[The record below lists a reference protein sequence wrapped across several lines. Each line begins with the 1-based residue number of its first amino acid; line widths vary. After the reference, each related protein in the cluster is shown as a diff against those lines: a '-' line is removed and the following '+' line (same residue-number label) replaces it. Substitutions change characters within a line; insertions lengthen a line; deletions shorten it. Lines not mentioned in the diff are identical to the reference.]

1 MKKKII
7 LSAFALMCAVF
18 SYAQGSV
25 TSDDEPLNIDE
36 DTTSVSSLDEI
47 VKTQEMVYTKKFR
60 DNVVKN
66 VWKRKNTFSL
76 AFTTASLTG
85 KKLQMYNPTRDAY
98 EELNSQT
105 FKSDWGITM
114 KFANTVRF
122 HKRPIADIVSFGL
135 DYSLLDLSVNH
146 YKELERDKL
155 YNSSKTWPEKID
167 GNKIDGNNR
176 NLHYMP
182 WGLQMYNFTYGMN
195 LGPSIGVAPFARF
208 RNPQLAHLRLHL
220 YFNVGY
226 RASLLLMKGNDD
238 KDAAQPSDEKVKE
251 SSKLQWGHGFYTMF
265 GVRMSW
271 KGIGIGY
278 ELVNGSQNY
287 KSVETEIYGSA
298 TNKLKESSHR
308 IVLSYIW

>member
-60 DNVVKN
+60 DKVVQN
-66 VWKRKNTFSL
+66 VWKRKSSFSI
-76 AFTTASLTG
+76 AYTTTNLEG
-85 KKLQMYNPTRDAY
+85 DLQMYNPDPTKDAY
-98 EELNSQT
+98 ELVNQK
-105 FKSDWGITM
+105 FKNDWGLTM
-114 KFANTVRF
+114 KIATTVRF

-146 YKELERDKL
+146 YKELEGDKL
-155 YNSSKTWPEKID
+155 YKSSETWTENID
-167 GNKIDGNNR
+167 GKIR
-176 NLHYMP
+176 NPHYIP

-195 LGPSIGVAPFARF
+195 LGPSIGIAPFARF
-208 RNPQLAHLRLHL
+208 KNPQLAHLRLHL

-238 KDAAQPSDEKVKE
+238 KDAAQPRDEKVKE

-265 GVRMSW
+265 GLRMSW

-278 ELVNGSQNY
+278 EMVNGSQKY
-287 KSVETEIYGSA
+287 KSVETEIYGSD
-298 TNKLKESSHR
+298 TNKLKEASHR

>member
-25 TSDDEPLNIDE
+25 TGDDEPLNIDE

-60 DNVVKN
+60 DKVVQN
-66 VWKRKNTFSL
+66 VWKRKSSFSV
-76 AFTTASLTG
+76 AYTTTNLEG
-85 KKLQMYNPTRDAY
+85 DLQMYNSTKDAY
-98 EELNSQT
+98 EPVNQKFEN
-105 FKSDWGITM
+105 DWGLTM
-114 KFANTVRF
+114 KIATTVRF

-146 YKELERDKL
+146 YKELEGDKL
-155 YNSSKTWPEKID
+155 YKSSETWMEDID
-167 GNKIDGNNR
+167 GKIR
-176 NLHYMP
+176 NPHYIP

-208 RNPQLAHLRLHL
+208 KNPQLAHLRLHL

-238 KDAAQPSDEKVKE
+238 KDAAQPHDEKVKE

-287 KSVETEIYGSA
+287 KSVETEIYGSR

>member
-18 SYAQGSV
+18 SYAQGSI

-60 DNVVKN
+60 DKVVQN
-66 VWKRKNTFSL
+66 VWKRKSSFSI
-76 AFTTASLTG
+76 AYTTTNLEG
-85 KKLQMYNPTRDAY
+85 DLQMYNPDPTKDAY
-98 EELNSQT
+98 ELVNQK
-105 FKSDWGITM
+105 FKNDWGLTM
-114 KFANTVRF
+114 KIATTVRF

-146 YKELERDKL
+146 YKELDGDKL
-155 YNSSKTWPEKID
+155 YKSSETWTENID
-167 GNKIDGNNR
+167 GKIR
-176 NLHYMP
+176 NPHYIP

-208 RNPQLAHLRLHL
+208 KNPQLAHLRLHL

-238 KDAAQPSDEKVKE
+238 KDAAQPRDEKVKE

-278 ELVNGSQNY
+278 ELVNGSQKY
-287 KSVETEIYGSA
+287 KSVETEIYGSG

>member
-60 DNVVKN
+60 DKVVQN
-66 VWKRKNTFSL
+66 VWKRKSSFSV
-76 AFTTASLTG
+76 AYTTTNLEG
-85 KKLQMYNPTRDAY
+85 DLQMYNSTKDAY
-98 EELNSQT
+98 EPVNQKFEN
-105 FKSDWGITM
+105 DWGLTM
-114 KFANTVRF
+114 KIATTVRF

-146 YKELERDKL
+146 YKELEGDKL
-155 YNSSKTWPEKID
+155 YKSSETWMEDID
-167 GNKIDGNNR
+167 GKIR
-176 NLHYMP
+176 NPHYIP

-208 RNPQLAHLRLHL
+208 KNPQLAHLRLHL

-238 KDAAQPSDEKVKE
+238 KDAAQPHDEKVKE

>member
-25 TSDDEPLNIDE
+25 TGDDEPLNIDE

-60 DNVVKN
+60 DKVVQN
-66 VWKRKNTFSL
+66 VWKRKSSFSV
-76 AFTTASLTG
+76 AYTTTNLEG
-85 KKLQMYNPTRDAY
+85 DLQMYNSTKDAY
-98 EELNSQT
+98 EPVNQKFEN
-105 FKSDWGITM
+105 DWGLTM
-114 KFANTVRF
+114 KIATTVRF

-146 YKELERDKL
+146 YKELEGDKL
-155 YNSSKTWPEKID
+155 YKSSETWMEDID
-167 GNKIDGNNR
+167 GKIR
-176 NLHYMP
+176 NPHYIP

-208 RNPQLAHLRLHL
+208 KNPQLAHLRLHL

-238 KDAAQPSDEKVKE
+238 KDAAQPHDEKVKE

>member
-18 SYAQGSV
+18 SYAQGSI

-60 DNVVKN
+60 DEVVQN
-66 VWKRKNTFSL
+66 VWKRKRSFSI
-76 AFTTASLTG
+76 AYTTASLEG
-85 KKLQMYNPTRDAY
+85 DLQMYNPTRDAY
-98 EELNSQT
+98 ELVTQK
-105 FKSDWGITM
+105 FKNDWGLTM
-114 KFANTVRF
+114 KAATTVRF

-146 YKELERDKL
+146 YKELEGDKL
-155 YNSSKTWPEKID
+155 YKSDETWPEDID
-167 GNKIDGNNR
+167 GKTR
-176 NLHYMP
+176 NPHYIP

-195 LGPSIGVAPFARF
+195 LGPSIGIAPFARF
-208 RNPQLAHLRLHL
+208 KNPQLAHLRLHL

-238 KDAAQPSDEKVKE
+238 KDAAQLRDEKVKE

-298 TNKLKESSHR
+298 TNKLKEASHR

>member
-1 MKKKII
+1 MKDRII

-60 DNVVKN
+60 DEVVQN
-66 VWKRKNTFSL
+66 VWKRKRSFSI
-76 AFTTASLTG
+76 AYTTASLEG
-85 KKLQMYNPTRDAY
+85 DLQMYNPTRDAY
-98 EELNSQT
+98 ELVTQK
-105 FKSDWGITM
+105 FKNDWGLTM
-114 KFANTVRF
+114 KAATTVRF

-146 YKELERDKL
+146 YKELEGDKL
-155 YNSSKTWPEKID
+155 YKSSETWTEDID
-167 GNKIDGNNR
+167 GKKR
-176 NLHYMP
+176 RPHYMP

-208 RNPQLAHLRLHL
+208 KNPQLAHLRLHL

-238 KDAAQPSDEKVKE
+238 KDAAQPRDEKVKE

-265 GVRMSW
+265 GLRMSW

-278 ELVNGSQNY
+278 ELVNGSQKY
-287 KSVETEIYGSA
+287 KSVETEIYGSG
-298 TNKLKESSHR
+298 TNKLKEAAHR

>member
-18 SYAQGSV
+18 SYAQGSM

-60 DNVVKN
+60 DEVVQN
-66 VWKRKNTFSL
+66 VWKRKRSFSI
-76 AFTTASLTG
+76 AYTTANLEG
-85 KKLQMYNPTRDAY
+85 DLQMYNPTRDAY
-98 EELNSQT
+98 ELVTQK
-105 FKSDWGITM
+105 FKNDWGLTM
-114 KFANTVRF
+114 KAATTVRF

-146 YKELERDKL
+146 YKELEGDKL
-155 YNSSKTWPEKID
+155 YKSDETWPEDID
-167 GNKIDGNNR
+167 GKTR
-176 NLHYMP
+176 NPHYIP

-195 LGPSIGVAPFARF
+195 LGPSIGIAPFARF
-208 RNPQLAHLRLHL
+208 KNPQLAHLRLHL

-238 KDAAQPSDEKVKE
+238 KDAAQLRDEKVKE

>member
-60 DNVVKN
+60 DEVVQN
-66 VWKRKNTFSL
+66 VWKRKSSFSI
-76 AFTTASLTG
+76 AYTTANLTG
-85 KKLQMYNPTRDAY
+85 NELSMYVPNAGYVKK
-98 EELNSQT
+98 EQT
-105 FKSDWGITM
+105 FKSDWGVTM

-135 DYSLLDLSVNH
+135 DYSLLDLSILH
-146 YKELERDKL
+146 YKELEGDKL
-155 YNSSKTWPEKID
+155 YKSDETWPEDID
-167 GNKIDGNNR
+167 GKTR
-176 NLHYMP
+176 NPHYIP

-195 LGPSIGVAPFARF
+195 LGPSIGIAPFARF
-208 RNPQLAHLRLHL
+208 KNPQLAHLRLHL

-238 KDAAQPSDEKVKE
+238 KDAAQLRDEKVKE

>member
-60 DNVVKN
+60 DKVVQN
-66 VWKRKNTFSL
+66 VWKRKSSFSV
-76 AFTTASLTG
+76 AYTTTNLEG
-85 KKLQMYNPTRDAY
+85 DLQMYNSTKDAY
-98 EELNSQT
+98 EPVNQKFEN
-105 FKSDWGITM
+105 DWGLTM
-114 KFANTVRF
+114 KIATTVRF

-146 YKELERDKL
+146 YKELEGDKL
-155 YNSSKTWPEKID
+155 YKSSETWTEDID
-167 GNKIDGNNR
+167 GKIR
-176 NLHYMP
+176 NPHYIP

-195 LGPSIGVAPFARF
+195 LGPSIGIAPFARF
-208 RNPQLAHLRLHL
+208 KNPQLAHLRLHL

-238 KDAAQPSDEKVKE
+238 KDAAQPHDEKVKE

-278 ELVNGSQNY
+278 ELVNGNQNY

>member
-25 TSDDEPLNIDE
+25 TSDDESLNIDE

-60 DNVVKN
+60 DKVVQN
-66 VWKRKNTFSL
+66 VWKRKSSFSV
-76 AFTTASLTG
+76 AYTTTNLEG
-85 KKLQMYNPTRDAY
+85 DLQMYNSTKDAY
-98 EELNSQT
+98 EPVNQK
-105 FKSDWGITM
+105 FKNDWGLTM
-114 KFANTVRF
+114 KIATTVRF

-146 YKELERDKL
+146 YKELEGDKL
-155 YNSSKTWPEKID
+155 YKSSETWTEDID
-167 GNKIDGNNR
+167 GKIR
-176 NLHYMP
+176 NPHYIP

-195 LGPSIGVAPFARF
+195 LGPSIGIAPFARF
-208 RNPQLAHLRLHL
+208 KNPQLAHLRLHL

-238 KDAAQPSDEKVKE
+238 KDAAQPHDEKVKE

-287 KSVETEIYGSA
+287 KSVETEIYGSD

>member
-18 SYAQGSV
+18 SYAQGSI
-25 TSDDEPLNIDE
+25 TSDDEPGNIDE

-60 DNVVKN
+60 DNVVKS
-66 VWKRKNTFSL
+66 VWKRKSSFSI
-76 AFTTASLTG
+76 AYTTTNLEG
-85 KKLQMYNPTRDAY
+85 DLRMYNPKIDAY
-98 EELNSQT
+98 EPEPVNQK
-105 FKSDWGITM
+105 FKNDWGVTM
-114 KFANTVRF
+114 KIATTVRF

-146 YKELERDKL
+146 YKELEGDKL
-155 YNSSKTWPEKID
+155 YKSSETWTENINGKI
-167 GNKIDGNNR
+167 R
-176 NLHYMP
+176 NPHYIP

-195 LGPSIGVAPFARF
+195 LGPSIGIAPFARF
-208 RNPQLAHLRLHL
+208 KNPQLAHLRLHL

-238 KDAAQPSDEKVKE
+238 KDAAQPRDEKVKE

-265 GVRMSW
+265 GLRMSW

-287 KSVETEIYGSA
+287 KSVETEIYGSR

>member
-1 MKKKII
+1 MKDRII

-60 DNVVKN
+60 DEVVQN
-66 VWKRKNTFSL
+66 VWKRKRSFSI
-76 AFTTASLTG
+76 AYTTASLEG
-85 KKLQMYNPTRDAY
+85 DLQMYNPTRDAY
-98 EELNSQT
+98 ELVTQK
-105 FKSDWGITM
+105 FKNDWGLTM
-114 KFANTVRF
+114 KAATTVRF

-146 YKELERDKL
+146 YKELEGDKL
-155 YNSSKTWPEKID
+155 YKSSETWTEDID
-167 GNKIDGNNR
+167 GKKR
-176 NLHYMP
+176 RPHYMP

-208 RNPQLAHLRLHL
+208 KNPQLAHLRLHL

-238 KDAAQPSDEKVKE
+238 KDAAQPRDEKVKE

-278 ELVNGSQNY
+278 ELVNGSQKY

>member
-18 SYAQGSV
+18 SYAQGSM

-60 DNVVKN
+60 DNVVRN
-66 VWKRKNTFSL
+66 VWKRKSSFSI
-76 AFTTASLTG
+76 AYTTTNLEG
-85 KKLQMYNPTRDAY
+85 DLQMYNPTRDAY
-98 EELNSQT
+98 ELVTQK
-105 FKSDWGITM
+105 FKNDWGLTM
-114 KFANTVRF
+114 KIATTVRF

-146 YKELERDKL
+146 YKELDGDKL
-155 YNSSKTWPEKID
+155 YKSSETWTENID
-167 GNKIDGNNR
+167 GKIR
-176 NLHYMP
+176 NPHYIP

-195 LGPSIGVAPFARF
+195 LGPSIGIAPFARF
-208 RNPQLAHLRLHL
+208 KNPQLAHLRLHL

-238 KDAAQPSDEKVKE
+238 KDAAQLRDEKVKE

>member
-25 TSDDEPLNIDE
+25 TGDDEPLNIDE

-60 DNVVKN
+60 DKVVQN
-66 VWKRKNTFSL
+66 VWKRKRSFSV
-76 AFTTASLTG
+76 AYTTTNLDG
-85 KKLQMYNPTRDAY
+85 DLQMYNSTKDAY
-98 EELNSQT
+98 EPVNQK
-105 FKSDWGITM
+105 FKNDWGLTM
-114 KFANTVRF
+114 KIATTVRF

-146 YKELERDKL
+146 YKELEGDKL
-155 YNSSKTWPEKID
+155 YKSSETWTEDID
-167 GNKIDGNNR
+167 GKIR
-176 NLHYMP
+176 NPHYIP

-195 LGPSIGVAPFARF
+195 LGPSIGIAPFARF
-208 RNPQLAHLRLHL
+208 KNPQLAHLRLHL

-238 KDAAQPSDEKVKE
+238 KDAAQPHDEKVKE

>member
-1 MKKKII
+1 MKDRII

-60 DNVVKN
+60 DEVVQN
-66 VWKRKNTFSL
+66 VWKRKRSFSI
-76 AFTTASLTG
+76 AYTTASLEG
-85 KKLQMYNPTRDAY
+85 DLQMYNPTRDAY
-98 EELNSQT
+98 ELVTQK
-105 FKSDWGITM
+105 FKNDWGLTM
-114 KFANTVRF
+114 KAATTVRF

-146 YKELERDKL
+146 YKELEGDKL
-155 YNSSKTWPEKID
+155 YKSSETWTENID
-167 GNKIDGNNR
+167 GKIR
-176 NLHYMP
+176 NPHYIP

-208 RNPQLAHLRLHL
+208 KNPQLAHLRLHL

-238 KDAAQPSDEKVKE
+238 KDAAQPRDEKVKE

-265 GVRMSW
+265 GLRMSW

-278 ELVNGSQNY
+278 EMVNGSQKY
-287 KSVETEIYGSA
+287 KSVETEIYGSR
-298 TNKLKESSHR
+298 TNKLKEASHR

>member
-1 MKKKII
+1 MKERII

-60 DNVVKN
+60 DKVVQN
-66 VWKRKNTFSL
+66 VWKRKSSFSI
-76 AFTTASLTG
+76 AYTTANLTG
-85 KKLQMYNPTRDAY
+85 NELSMYVPNTGYVKK
-98 EELNSQT
+98 EQT
-105 FKSDWGITM
+105 FKSDWGVTM

-135 DYSLLDLSVNH
+135 DYSLLDLSILH
-146 YKELERDKL
+146 YKELEGDKL
-155 YNSSKTWPEKID
+155 YKSSETWTENID
-167 GNKIDGNNR
+167 GKIR
-176 NLHYMP
+176 NPHYIP

-195 LGPSIGVAPFARF
+195 LGPSIGIAPFARF
-208 RNPQLAHLRLHL
+208 KNPQLAHLRLHL

-238 KDAAQPSDEKVKE
+238 KDAAQPRDEKVKE

-265 GVRMSW
+265 GLRMSW

-278 ELVNGSQNY
+278 EMVNGSQKY
-287 KSVETEIYGSA
+287 KSVETEIYGSD

>member
-60 DNVVKN
+60 DEVVQN
-66 VWKRKNTFSL
+66 VWKRKRSFSI
-76 AFTTASLTG
+76 AYTTASLEG
-85 KKLQMYNPTRDAY
+85 DLQMYNPTRDAY
-98 EELNSQT
+98 ELVTQK
-105 FKSDWGITM
+105 FKNDWGLTM
-114 KFANTVRF
+114 KAATTVRF

-146 YKELERDKL
+146 YKELEGDKL
-155 YNSSKTWPEKID
+155 YKSSETWMEDID
-167 GNKIDGNNR
+167 GKIR
-176 NLHYMP
+176 NPHYIP

-195 LGPSIGVAPFARF
+195 LGPSIGIAPFARF
-208 RNPQLAHLRLHL
+208 KNPQLAHLRLHL

-238 KDAAQPSDEKVKE
+238 KDAAQPRDEKVKE

-287 KSVETEIYGSA
+287 KSVETEIYGSR

>member
-60 DNVVKN
+60 DKVVQN
-66 VWKRKNTFSL
+66 VWKRKSSFSI
-76 AFTTASLTG
+76 AYTTASLEG
-85 KKLQMYNPTRDAY
+85 DLQMYNPTRDAY
-98 EELNSQT
+98 ELVTQK
-105 FKSDWGITM
+105 FKNDWGLTM
-114 KFANTVRF
+114 KAATTVRF

-146 YKELERDKL
+146 YKELEGDKL
-155 YNSSKTWPEKID
+155 YKSSETWTENID
-167 GNKIDGNNR
+167 GKIR
-176 NLHYMP
+176 NPHYIP

-195 LGPSIGVAPFARF
+195 LGPSIGIAPFARF
-208 RNPQLAHLRLHL
+208 KNPQLAHLRLHL

-238 KDAAQPSDEKVKE
+238 KDAAQPRDEKVKE